1 MYICKFC
8 NYETSDKSGYSHHTK
23 TKKHLKNKESFDKN
37 TEDEKMIIEKQTQE
51 IEKLKQKLVII
62 EKEKEL
68 ELLNKDKEI
77 EKLEVTAKIYK
88 ELSEKAK
95 NVNNGIIINANTN
108 NLNYV
113 NKHFKNAPPL
123 KKISNYTLNGIDLND
138 STQMDKLME
147 NIIYFHNNKCLH
159 KVIGDHIIKHYKKD
173 DLQLQ
178 SFHTTDVSRR
188 KYLVKLEDNL
198 GYLYDD
204 SSDDIDNYNPND
216 SNSDSNSETDT
227 DSDYDETKKA
237 YDKVKIKKNKS
248 KWTNDNNGVKLEYL
262 LVEPITKKVIR
273 VLKKKCKDYNEE
285 LKINTKKIPTV
296 DEIKMF
302 EVLADILKEI
312 DKDKLKKNINNYIA
326 PYFGLDKK

>member
-1 MYICKFC
+1 MYECLTCKY
-8 NYETSDKSGYSHHTK
+8 NTNDKSNLRHHNKSNKHILNIEKELLK
-23 TKKHLKNKESFDKN
+23 TKD
-37 TEDEKMIIEKQTQE
+37 DEIEKQNKE
-51 IEKLKQKLVII
+51 IEKLKQKLADT
-62 EKEKEL
+62 EKE
-68 ELLNKDKEI
+68 
-77 EKLEVTAKIYK
+77 LEVTAKIYK
-88 ELSEKAK
+88 ELSEKGK

-138 STQMDKLME
+138 DTQIDKLME
-147 NIIYFHNNKCLH
+147 NIIYLHNNKCLH

-178 SFHTTDVSRR
+178 SFHATDVSRR

-198 GYLYDD
+198 GYLYDE
-204 SSDDIDNYNPND
+204 SSDEIDNYDPDD
-216 SNSDSNSETDT
+216 SESDNNTDT
-227 DSDYDETKKA
+227 DDNYDELKKD
-237 YDKVKIKKNKS
+237 YESKIKIKKNKS

-273 VLKKKCKDYNEE
+273 LLKKKCKEYNREMK
-285 LKINTKKIPTV
+285 LNTKKIPTV
-296 DEIKMF
+296 DEIKRF

-312 DKDKLKKNINNYIA
+312 DRDKLKKNINNYIA
-326 PYFGLDKK
+326 PYFVLDKK

>member
-1 MYICKFC
+1 MYECLIC
-8 NYETSDKSGYSHHTK
+8 NYITDDKSNLRHHNK
-23 TKKHLKNKESFDKN
+23 SNKHILN
-37 TEDEKMIIEKQTQE
+37 IEKELLKIKDDE
-51 IEKLKQKLVII
+51 IEKLKQKLVNI

-77 EKLEVTAKIYK
+77 EKLVVTAKIYK

-95 NVNNGIIINANTN
+95 NINNGIIINANTN

-138 STQMDKLME
+138 DTQIDKLME
-147 NIIYFHNNKCLH
+147 NIIYLHNNKCLH

-178 SFHTTDVSRR
+178 SFHATDVSRR

-198 GYLYDD
+198 GYLYDE
-204 SSDDIDNYNPND
+204 SSDEIDDYNPD
-216 SNSDSNSETDT
+216 NSESDTDT
-227 DSDYDETKKA
+227 DDNYDEVKKD
-237 YDKVKIKKNKS
+237 YESTIKIKKNKS

-273 VLKKKCKDYNEE
+273 LLKKKCKEYNQEM
-285 LKINTKKIPTV
+285 KRNTKKIPTV
-296 DEIKMF
+296 DEIKRF

-312 DKDKLKKNINNYIA
+312 DRDKLKKNINNYIA
-326 PYFGLDKK
+326 PYFVLDKK